1 MKEEIKRKEIRFY
14 VCLTMAFTLLV
25 ISLFLPPLNVI
36 TESVLYA
43 AIALLSTGALVT
55 GVDISGILH
64 ELNELKKLN
73 LENKNI
79 SQNNK

>member
-1 MKEEIKRKEIRFY
+1 MKEDLKRKEARFY
-14 VCLTMAFTLLV
+14 TCLVMAFILLI

-64 ELNELKKLN
+64 ELNDLKKLN
-73 LENKNI
+73 LENNH

>member
-1 MKEEIKRKEIRFY
+1 MKDEIKRKEIRFY
-14 VCLTMAFTLLV
+14 TCIVMAFILLI
-25 ISLFLPPLNVI
+25 ISLFLPPINVI

-64 ELNELKKLN
+64 ELNELNKFN
-73 LENKNI
+73 LENKDI
-79 SQNNK
+79 SNNK